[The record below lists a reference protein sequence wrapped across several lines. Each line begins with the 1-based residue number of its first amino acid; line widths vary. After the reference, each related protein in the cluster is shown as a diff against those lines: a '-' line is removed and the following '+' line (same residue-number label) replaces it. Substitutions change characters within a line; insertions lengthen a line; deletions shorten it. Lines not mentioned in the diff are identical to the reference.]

1 RSSGPMGIRFK
12 GLMSGTLTAVAV
24 GAVFSLAAI
33 QIAGQAP
40 AGRGQAPA
48 GRGAAPA
55 RGAAQPAARGAASG
69 RVPVNAWDGHPN
81 MNGVW
86 QALNTANWNLEDH
99 AAMAGPMYQMGAIGA
114 VPPGQ
119 TVVEG
124 GDIPYLPAAAEQR
137 KKNLINKLTEDPE
150 VKCYLPGIPRANYMP
165 YPFQIVQSPQ
175 NILFAYEY
183 ASANRVV
190 NMGKP
195 TEAPVDS
202 WMGWSNGKWE
212 GDSLVVTVNSMNG
225 KAWLDRAGN
234 YTTDNVKVT
243 ERFTMTD
250 ADHINYEATIDDNKV
265 FSRPWKIS
273 MPLYKRVEKN
283 AQLLEFKCVEFAEE
297 MLYGHLRKRYN

>member
-1 RSSGPMGIRFK
+1 
-12 GLMSGTLTAVAV
+12 
-24 GAVFSLAAI
+24 
-33 QIAGQAP
+33 
-40 AGRGQAPA
+40 
-48 GRGAAPA
+48 
-55 RGAAQPAARGAASG
+55 
-69 RVPVNAWDGHPN
+69 

-86 QALNTANWNLEDH
+86 QAMNSANWDLNDH
-99 AAMAGPMYQMGAIGA
+99 AASAGQFYQLGAIGA

-119 TVVEG
+119 TVIEG
-124 GDIPYLPAAAEQR
+124 GDIPYLPAALEQK
-137 KKNLINKLTEDPE
+137 KKNYLNRLTEDPE

-165 YPFQIVQSPQ
+165 YPFQIVQSPK

-190 NMGKP
+190 NMDKP

-212 GDSLVVTVNSMNG
+212 GDALVVEVKSMNG
-225 KAWLDRAGN
+225 KAWLDRAGDF
-234 YTTDNVKVT
+234 TTDNVVIN

-250 ADHINYEATIDDNKV
+250 ADHINYEATITDNKV

-273 MPLYKRVEKN
+273 MPLYRRVEKN